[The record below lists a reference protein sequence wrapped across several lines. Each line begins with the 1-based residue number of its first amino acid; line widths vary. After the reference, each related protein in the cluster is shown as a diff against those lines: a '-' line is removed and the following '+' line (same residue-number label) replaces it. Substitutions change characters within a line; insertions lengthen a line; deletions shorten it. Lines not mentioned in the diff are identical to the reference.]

1 MKKILSLIIA
11 AAILFSLAACSNSK
25 NNSDSNN
32 SSANVSGSGVNGK
45 YKEAPQVAQLVK
57 DGKLPPI
64 DQRLPEEPLVST
76 AKEVGKYGG
85 VYKGAAFGPKT
96 GQADEETLRMTGL
109 LRFEPDL
116 KTFTPFLLKDYKISD
131 DLKEYTFI
139 LRKGLKWSNGD
150 PVTADDF
157 MFWYEDILMNK
168 DIQPT
173 ITNLLDY
180 QVDGQF
186 MKMEKVD
193 DFTVKCTFAKPNPSF
208 DIIMVKSTSANNQPR
223 NFLAPKN
230 YLKQYHIKY
239 NPDAEAVAKKEGY
252 ASWALCFE
260 AHTYNSADA
269 TDTKAPDVTPWV
281 LTRIDEQGNKFF
293 DRNPYYFAVDKEGNQ
308 LPYIDQQ
315 ESVIVKDAQVRTLK
329 LISGELHAAA
339 ENPLP
344 VKDYTLYKENEQKG
358 NYKVMLWG
366 NTRGSD
372 AMVTFNLN
380 HKDPTMRKVFNEVKF
395 RQAMSQA
402 INRDEINKTLYF
414 DKADIRQAVPPSNT
428 SFYEDWMGKYMID
441 YSPDK
446 ANALLDELGYK
457 WEANHEVR
465 LMPNGKPFNIVLET
479 SEEYVPISQMI
490 TEYWSK
496 VGVKTSLKQQE
507 RSFWIERGKTNDRDV
522 QIATMDGVQEFALR
536 SRQMSRLN
544 PATTQSESEFIV
556 NWKNWFSTNG
566 ASGEEPP
573 AEVKD
578 LYQKCLTFSTL
589 KPGSD
594 EYMLSGKEILTTTT
608 NNLWMIGT
616 VVSPRVVIISNKLGN
631 TPTEGTF
638 AYDYNFWNPYKGDSW
653 YFK

>member
-1 MKKILSLIIA
+1 MKRVMSLVIILVL
-11 AAILFSLAACSNSK
+11 LVTTVACSDSK
-25 NNSDSNN
+25 DQSKTGT
-32 SSANVSGSGVNGK
+32 SSAGSVADTNGK
-45 YKEAPQVAQLVK
+45 YKEAPQLAQLVK
-57 DGKLPPI
+57 DGKLPAV
-64 DQRLPEEPLVST
+64 DQRLPEEPLVSS

-116 KTFTPFLLKDYKISD
+116 KTFSPFLLKDYRVSED
-131 DLKEYTFI
+131 MKEYTFI

-168 DIQPT
+168 DIQPI

-193 DFTVKCTFAKPNPSF
+193 DFTVKCVFPKPNPSF
-208 DIIMVKSTSANNQPR
+208 DIIMVKNTSGNNQPR

-230 YLKQYHIKY
+230 YLKQFHIKY
-239 NPDAEAVAKKEGY
+239 NPDAEASAKNEGY
-252 ASWALCFE
+252 ASWTLCFQ
-260 AHTYNSADA
+260 AHAFNSADA
-269 TDTKAPDVTPWV
+269 TDTKAPDITPWV
-281 LTRIDEQGNKFF
+281 LTKIDEQGNKFF
-293 DRNPYYFAVDKEGNQ
+293 DRNPYYFVVDKEGNQ

-315 ESVIVKDAQVRTLK
+315 QSVIVKDAQVRTLK

-372 AMVTFNLN
+372 AMITFNLN
-380 HKDPTMRKVFNEVKF
+380 HKDSTMRKVFNEVKF
-395 RQAMSQA
+395 RQAMSLA
-402 INRDEINKTLYF
+402 VNRDEINKTLYF
-414 DKADIRQAVPPSNT
+414 DKADIRQAVPPANT
-428 SFYEDWMGKYMID
+428 SFYEDWMGKYMIE

-457 WEANHEVR
+457 WDANHEVR
-465 LMPNGKPFNIVLET
+465 LMPNGKPFNIILET
-479 SEEYVPISQMI
+479 TEEYIPVSQMI
-490 TEYWSK
+490 TEYWTK
-496 VGVKTSLKQQE
+496 VGVKTTLKQQE
-507 RSFWIERGKTNDRDV
+507 RTFWIERGKTNDRDV
-522 QIATMDGVQEFALR
+522 QVATMDSVQEFALR
-536 SRQMSRLN
+536 SKKMSRLN
-544 PATTQSESEFIV
+544 PASTQSESEFIV
-556 NWKNWFSTNG
+556 NWKNWFATNG
-566 ASGEEPP
+566 ANGEEPP

-578 LYQKCLTFSTL
+578 LYQKCLTFSTV

-594 EYMLSGKEILTTTT
+594 EYIKLGKEIITTTT